1 MNKGWLVINFKSP
14 AISIALDR
22 RVPKII
28 IILLA
33 LTLGVGAIELL
44 QGDYPISV
52 WDLCKTLF
60 GFPTNN
66 PDFAFVIYTLR
77 LPRIVIAYLVGSGLA
92 VSGAILQGLTRNP
105 LADPGIVG
113 IDAGASLAAVTLI
126 VFLPSVPL
134 FAIPIAAFAGASLVA
149 LLIYVLAWNKGS
161 SPIRFILV
169 GIGLAAIATA
179 GTSLMLT
186 FGEISDVSRAL
197 VWLTGS
203 VYGRDWEYIR
213 LILPWLIILLPL
225 AFGLAIHLNLLNLGD
240 DLAKGLGTK
249 IELQRTVLLIISVAL
264 AAVSVAKA
272 QSDRD

>member
-225 AFGLAIHLNLLNLGD
+225 AFGLAIHLNFKREPSAESAKRSRLND
-240 DLAKGLGTK
+240 SA
-249 IELQRTVLLIISVAL
+249 
-264 AAVSVAKA
+264 
-272 QSDRD
+272 